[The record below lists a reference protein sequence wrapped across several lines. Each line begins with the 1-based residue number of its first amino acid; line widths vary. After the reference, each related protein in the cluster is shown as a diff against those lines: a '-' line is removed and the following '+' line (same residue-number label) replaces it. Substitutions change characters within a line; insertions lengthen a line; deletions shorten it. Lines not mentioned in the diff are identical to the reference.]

1 MEPLPFELDKRRKLS
16 DDEIERM
23 CAMHRLGYGYRR
35 LSKEFGVTQ
44 STAAYWVNPEF
55 RKLKRELSKQ
65 ESIER
70 YHFQP
75 GYREKKH
82 LPAMRKTR
90 KLHQNRY
97 NKAAEEWRKANPEK
111 QNEMQKAWRDANKGK
126 IRELNEKYW
135 KEHRQRKYLGKQ
147 LWTWKTKLE
156 KADNKERR
164 EMCLLKIKEY
174 SKLFENEIRKDSP
187 GHPKE

>member
-70 YHFQP
+70 YHFEP
-75 GYREKKH
+75 GYKESKH

-90 KLHQNRY
+90 KRHRLRY
-97 NKAAEEWRKANPEK
+97 NKASEEWRKAHPDK
-111 QNEMQKAWRDANKGK
+111 QKEIQATWRDANKDK
-126 IRELNEKYW
+126 IKELNEKYW
-135 KEHRQRKYLGKQ
+135 KDHKLRKYYGKQ
-147 LWTWKTKLE
+147 LWLWKTKL
-156 KADNKERR
+156 KRADSKERR
-164 EMCLLKIKEY
+164 RECLLKIKEY
-174 SKLFENEIRKDSP
+174 SKLFENEKRKGSP
-187 GHPKE
+187 GPS